1 MRGRIGQ
8 SDTGFALGATFLHPT
23 AGFPW
28 VIHKVLLISKK
39 FYWRPAL
46 TSFSDDANPDGATT
60 DGATTD
66 GSAGKTRPETPAL
79 PRIGRLIRERR
90 KAARKTLQAL
100 CDDAGLSVGYLSQI
114 ERDQAVPALS
124 TLAQIARSL
133 GVGVEYFITTPT
145 AQEALSRAEGRPRFH
160 IEGSSVIYEKLSSEF
175 AGSQMSA
182 YLLQLPAGYRSE
194 VFSHEGEE
202 FITILE
208 GCVTLWLDGD
218 KMVMGP
224 GDALHFH
231 GSRQH
236 AWHNHTG
243 ALTRMLWTGRL
254 SLLQT
259 GALPRS
265 DTGEPQNQPQ
275 PQRLSPETAQCS
287 KPDAEPDQKPA
298 RKSKVQRRD
307 PL

>member
-1 MRGRIGQ
+1 MRGRIDQ
-8 SDTGFALGATFLHPT
+8 SGRPLAARATFLHPT
-23 AGFPW
+23 AGFPG

-39 FYWRPAL
+39 FYWRAAL
-46 TSFSDDANPDGATT
+46 TPFLDDADSDGPCAE
-60 DGATTD
+60 
-66 GSAGKTRPETPAL
+66 TRGDAPAL

-133 GVGVEYFITTPT
+133 GVGVEYFISTPT
-145 AQEALSRAEGRPRFH
+145 AQDALSRAEGRPRFH

-182 YLLQLPAGYRSE
+182 YLLHLPARYRSE

-202 FITILE
+202 FITLLE
-208 GCVTLWLDGD
+208 GEVTLWLDGD
-218 KMVMGP
+218 KMVLGV

-236 AWHNHTG
+236 AWHNHTDST
-243 ALTRMLWTGRL
+243 TRMLWTGRL

-265 DTGEPQNQPQ
+265 EASEAQPPEPKQV
-275 PQRLSPETAQCS
+275 LKT
-287 KPDAEPDQKPA
+287 DAEPDQKPA
-298 RKSKVQRRD
+298 RKPKVQRRN
-307 PL
+307 PQ

>member
-1 MRGRIGQ
+1 MSFLLRGRIWPPD
-8 SDTGFALGATFLHPT
+8 SRLAARATFLHPA

-39 FYWRPAL
+39 FYWRSAL
-46 TSFSDDANPDGATT
+46 TSFLDDADSDGPCAE
-60 DGATTD
+60 
-66 GSAGKTRPETPAL
+66 TRGDPPAL

-145 AQEALSRAEGRPRFH
+145 AQEALSRAAGRPRFH
-160 IEGSSVIYEKLSSEF
+160 VEGSSVVYEKLSSEF
-175 AGSQMSA
+175 PSSQMSA
-182 YLLQLPAGYRSE
+182 YLMHVPAGHRSE
-194 VFSHEGEE
+194 IFSHEGEE
-202 FITILE
+202 FITVLSGE
-208 GCVTLWLDGD
+208 VTYWLDGD
-218 KMVMGP
+218 KAVLGV

-231 GSRQH
+231 GSRNH
-236 AWHNHTG
+236 AWHNHTN
-243 ALTRMLWTGRL
+243 APVRMLWTGRL

-259 GALPRS
+259 GPLPRNDAS
-265 DTGEPQNQPQ
+265 APPPPD
-275 PQRLSPETAQCS
+275 PEQGS
-287 KPDAEPDQKPA
+287 RPNAETDQKPS
-298 RKSKVQRRD
+298 RKPKVQRRNA
-307 PL
+307 P